1 MTRDDICKNC
11 VYFAED
17 RSNEFGI
24 CMIELPPWLNIDP
37 SYSSNEK
44 MVHLSATC
52 DLFRPKDTEEQK

>member
-17 RSNEFGI
+17 RNSEFGI

-37 SYSSNEK
+37 SNERAG
-44 MVHLSATC
+44 VHWSVTC
-52 DLFRPKDTEEQK
+52 DLFKPKDTEQPR